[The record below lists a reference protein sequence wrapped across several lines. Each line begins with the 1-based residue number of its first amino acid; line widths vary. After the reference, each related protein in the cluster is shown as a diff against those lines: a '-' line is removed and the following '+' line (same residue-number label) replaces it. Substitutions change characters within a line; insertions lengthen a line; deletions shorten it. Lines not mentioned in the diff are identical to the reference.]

1 MQQAEMSA
9 HTSKAER
16 AWKNCNYYSTGS
28 RDETRPATDSSENF
42 RKMHA
47 ALSNQLPSIAVLEA
61 FDLDD
66 FPPILR
72 MDAGWHD

>member
-1 MQQAEMSA
+1 MSYGRSKSDLNITAEQA
-9 HTSKAER
+9 
-16 AWKNCNYYSTGS
+16 
-28 RDETRPATDSSENF
+28 ATLAALFAVDMAGEDLEALA
-42 RKMHA
+42 A